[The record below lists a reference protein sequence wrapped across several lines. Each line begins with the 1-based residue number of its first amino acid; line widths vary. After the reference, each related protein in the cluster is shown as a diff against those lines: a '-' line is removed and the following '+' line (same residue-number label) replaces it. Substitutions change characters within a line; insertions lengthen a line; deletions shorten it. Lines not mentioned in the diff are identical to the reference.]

1 MSENKKKYKEEEGI
15 RSEELN
21 WFYRIITLGDR
32 FSWKDFYDR
41 LKKAILNFLIV
52 FFGVLVSFGVEQ
64 KGADS
69 DDRESN
75 IENLVGLRDELKS
88 MRSYTE
94 EYKDQVIL
102 VSELYKDQY
111 LKWEDDSDSIFV
123 VYEVD
128 DEGDKWKYAP
138 FSFYT
143 RRDPFDP
150 PRVVYDAIK
159 LDGTFRFLGPE
170 LGRRVNRT
178 YDGTQLKYIIE
189 NTSSEE
195 KNYIEDFEK
204 RIKNKWVFDIDK
216 IATQK
221 SQFWIDNR
229 KYIQKDKYLKYN
241 LLKRLELWEEI
252 IDQLEEYTIEVDSN
266 IEYLDSIISDKE
278 KEIKIVYWVFRPQD
292 IGLR

>member
-1 MSENKKKYKEEEGI
+1 MSKNQKRYKEEEEGI
-15 RSEELN
+15 RTEELN

-64 KGADS
+64 KGAES

-75 IENLVGLRDELKS
+75 IENLIGLRDELKS
-88 MRSYTE
+88 MRTYTG
-94 EYKDQVIL
+94 EYKEQL
-102 VSELYKDQY
+102 VWVSDMYKKQY
-111 LKWEDDSDSIFV
+111 LKWEEDNDSIFV
-123 VYEVD
+123 VFEED
-128 DEGDKWKYAP
+128 GRYAP

-143 RRDPFDP
+143 SRDPFDP

-189 NTSSEE
+189 NTASEE
-195 KNYIEDFEK
+195 KTYIEDFEK
-204 RIKNKWVFDIDK
+204 RVKNKWVFDIDK
-216 IATQK
+216 IATEK

-241 LLKRLELWEEI
+241 LRKRIELWEQI
-252 IDQLEEYTIEVDSN
+252 IGQLDEYTIDVNSN
-266 IEYLDSIISDKE
+266 IEYLDSIILDKE